1 MYETTRRE
9 FLYAMGAFALL
20 PFERTEPDLILYN
33 GNFWTV
39 DPRNPRAQAVAISGG
54 RFIAIGSNE
63 DVLNL
68 AAGRSRKVDLGQKTV
83 LPGFIDAHTHPAES
97 GRLHLR
103 QVDCDLLSIS
113 AIQAALRERA
123 GKTPAGHCR
132 SPPQTDKTAGTTR
145 SC

>member
-1 MYETTRRE
+1 MFNTSRRE
-9 FLYAMGAFALL
+9 FVQTLGAFALF

-39 DPRNPRAQAVAISGG
+39 DPHTPRAQAVAIGNC
-54 RFIAIGSNE
+54 RFIAVGSNE
-63 DVLNL
+63 EVLNL

-103 QVDCDLLSIS
+103 QVDCDLRSIG
-113 AIQAALRERA
+113 AIQDSAPRTRGENA
-123 GKTPAGHCR
+123 
-132 SPPQTDKTAGTTR
+132 TR
-145 SC
+145 SVGFGLQV